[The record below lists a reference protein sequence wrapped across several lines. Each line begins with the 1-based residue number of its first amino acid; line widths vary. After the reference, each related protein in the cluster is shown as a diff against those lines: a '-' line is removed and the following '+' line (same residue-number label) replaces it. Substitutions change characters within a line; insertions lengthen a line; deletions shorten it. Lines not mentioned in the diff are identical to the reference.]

1 MCKQKDKIYIVNV
14 NFNSHAEGSA
24 GILNANNKS
33 IRIKEKLRILAGRDT
48 KTKRIKKILLMLLE
62 LFKMTFY
69 HHLLSSFT

>member
-24 GILNANNKS
+24 EIFNANNKS

-48 KTKRIKKILLMLLE
+48 KT
-62 LFKMTFY
+62 
-69 HHLLSSFT
+69 

>member
-1 MCKQKDKIYIVNV
+1 MCKQKVKIYIVNV
-14 NFNSHAEGSA
+14 DSHTEGSA
-24 GILNANNKS
+24 GIFNTNNKS
-33 IRIKEKLRILAGRDT
+33 IRIKEKLRILAGRDI